1 MQRGERYVRWLWISK
16 ESLLPLSEVNKEITR
31 MRQHLKKLIKK
42 LVIISKVN
50 HDEEGISNQNCDVE
64 WNMNFY
70 AVNISFWG

>member
-1 MQRGERYVRWLWISK
+1 
-16 ESLLPLSEVNKEITR
+16 

-64 WNMNFY
+64 
-70 AVNISFWG
+70 